1 MSGNNVKLIQL
12 LDEIALDAPF
22 NNELRHKLLFLFITK
37 TRGTGPT
44 IFYEMHTYI
53 NKLGVAKWN

>member
-12 LDEIALDAPF
+12 LDEIALDAAF
-22 NNELRHKLLFLFITK
+22 NNAMRNRLIFLFITK

-44 IFYEMHTYI
+44 VFYEIHAYI
-53 NKLGVAKWN
+53 SKLGVAKWN